1 MKPTAP
7 ARAVLFDRKVLS
19 WALYDWANSSFATT
33 VLAGF
38 FPVFF
43 KQFWSLGTEPTVSTF
58 RLGIANGIA
67 SFILAVLAPLLGAIA
82 DRGRARVRFLATFT
96 VLGAAMT
103 AALFFVGK
111 GQWEAAAAVYVAA
124 SLGFW
129 GAIIFYDSLLVE
141 VAPRQHLDLV
151 SGYGYSLG
159 YLGGGLLFAVNVW
172 MTLAPQRFGLA
183 NAAEAVRISFVT
195 VGVWWA
201 VFSLPIVINVKE
213 TRTVRLAATRAIR
226 EGFMELM
233 KTARDLKHYRAMA
246 LFLFA
251 YWLYIDGV
259 NTIQKMAVDYGLS
272 LGFPTSSLITA
283 LLLVQ
288 FVGFPAALFF
298 GWLGNRINTLL
309 GIYVGIAVYAGV
321 TVWAVFMSNIAEFYG
336 LALAI
341 GLVQGGIQSLSRSY
355 FGSLVPPDRAAEF
368 FGFYNMMGK
377 FAAVLG
383 PVLMGVTAL
392 LTGSSRSSILSL
404 VLLFIAGAALLAF
417 ARRAV
422 NSELAS

>member
-7 ARAVLFDRKVLS
+7 TRSVLFERKVLS
-19 WALYDWANSSFATT
+19 WAFYDWANSAFATT

-58 RLGIANGIA
+58 RLGLANGIA
-67 SFILAVLAPLLGAIA
+67 SFILAVVAPLLGAIA
-82 DRGRARVRFLATFT
+82 DRGRARMRFLATFT
-96 VLGAAMT
+96 ALGVVMT
-103 AALFFVGK
+103 AALYFVGK
-111 GQWEAAAAVYVAA
+111 GQWQAAATVYVVA

-129 GAIIFYDSLLVE
+129 GGIIFYDSLLVQ
-141 VAPRQHLDLV
+141 VAPRDRLDLV

-159 YLGGGLLFAVNVW
+159 YLGGGVLFALNVW
-172 MTLAPQRFGLA
+172 MTLAPHRFGLA
-183 NAAEAVRISFVT
+183 DAASAVRVSFIT
-195 VGVWWA
+195 VAVWWA
-201 VFSLPIVINVKE
+201 LFSLPILFNVKE
-213 TRTVRLAATRAIR
+213 QPVAGMTAKQAIRDGFNELGKTVR
-226 EGFMELM
+226 EL
-233 KTARDLKHYRAMA
+233 RRYRAM
-246 LFLFA
+246 LFFLLA

-259 NTIQKMAVDYGLS
+259 NTIQKMAVDYGLA
-272 LGFPTSSLITA
+272 LGFPTNSLISA

-288 FVGFPAALFF
+288 FIGFPAALFF

-309 GIYVGIAVYAGV
+309 GIYIGIAVYAAV
-321 TVWAVFMSNIAEFYG
+321 TVWAVFMSSVVEFYG

-341 GLVQGGIQSLSRSY
+341 GLVQGGVQSLSRSY
-355 FGSLVPPDRAAEF
+355 FGSLVPADRAAEF

-392 LTGSSRSSILSL
+392 LTGSSRASILSL
-404 VLLFIAGAALLAF
+404 VILFVAGAVLLAF
-417 ARRAV
+417 ARRVRETAV
-422 NSELAS
+422 